1 MPYDNPEDAKAYNK
15 AYYEKNKE
23 KEKARVKAYSEK
35 NKEKIKAY
43 REAYYEKNKEKINA
57 KHKAYREKN
66 KEKTK
71 VRNKTY
77 RENNKERLLANY
89 KTYYE
94 KNKEKIK
101 ARHRTYYK
109 KNKDRVRN
117 KELKRN
123 FGISL
128 HEYNLMLTEQKG
140 KCSCCGIHQNELTK
154 KFAVDHDHDTGLIRG
169 LLCNHCNLAIG
180 MLGDNLE
187 GLMKALNYLE
197 KHELTK
203 ERKTNEH
210 VVQVKPK
217 PNVQVKVQRGH
228 LQSQVPA

>member
-1 MPYDNPEDAKAYNK
+1 MPYANPEDVKANNK

-23 KEKARVKAYSEK
+23 SLK
-35 NKEKIKAY
+35 
-43 REAYYEKNKEKINA
+43 A
-57 KHKAYREKN
+57 KHKAYKEKNKDKIKAQKKSYREKN
-66 KEKTK
+66 
-71 VRNKTY
+71 
-77 RENNKERLLANY
+77 REEL
-89 KTYYE
+89 
-94 KNKEKIK
+94 
-101 ARHRTYYK
+101 
-109 KNKDRVRN
+109 KD

-128 HEYNLMLTEQKG
+128 HEYDLMLTEQKG
-140 KCSCCGIHQNELTK
+140 KCGCCGVHQNKLTINL
-154 KFAVDHDHDTGLIRG
+154 AVDHDHDTGLIRG
-169 LLCNHCNLAIG
+169 LLCHLCNTGIG
-180 MLGDNLE
+180 KLGDNIE

-203 ERKTNEH
+203 ERKANEH

>member
-1 MPYDNPEDAKAYNK
+1 MPYANPDYRK

-23 KEKARVKAYSEK
+23 KVKAQSK
-35 NKEKIKAY
+35 
-43 REAYYEKNKEKINA
+43 AYYEKNKEKA
-57 KHKAYREKN
+57 RAWEKTYYEKN
-66 KEKTK
+66 KEKVK
-71 VRNKTY
+71 AQRKAY
-77 RENNKERLLANY
+77 FEKNKEKVKAQRKA
-89 KTYYE
+89 YYE

-101 ARHRTYYK
+101 AQSKAYK
-109 KNKDRVRN
+109 EKNKGRFTNWVRARN
-117 KELKRN
+117 LKSRY
-123 FGISL
+123 GISL

-140 KCSCCGIHQNELTK
+140 KCACCGIHQNELPYK
-154 KFAVDHDHDTGLIRG
+154 LYVDHDHDTGLIRG
-169 LLCNHCNLAIG
+169 LLCSNCNTSIG
-180 MLGDNLE
+180 KLGDNIE

>member
-1 MPYDNPEDAKAYNK
+1 MAHANPEDRKAYYEKNKEEIKTQRK

-23 KEKARVKAYSEK
+23 KVKTQ
-35 NKEKIKAY
+35 
-43 REAYYEKNKEKINA
+43 R
-57 KHKAYREKN
+57 KAYREKN

-71 VRNKTY
+71 SYDKV
-77 RENNKERLLANY
+77 
-89 KTYYE
+89 YYE

-101 ARHRTYYK
+101 AKGKAYYK
-109 KNKDRVRN
+109 KNKE
-117 KELKRN
+117 KKKSSGLKRMY
-123 FGISL
+123 GINL
-128 HEYNLMLTEQKG
+128 HEYNLILSEQKG
-140 KCSCCGIHQNELTK
+140 ECACCGIHQNELTM

-169 LLCNHCNLAIG
+169 LLCNHCNMAIG
-180 MLGDNLE
+180 ILGDNIE

-197 KHELTK
+197 KHELTR

>member
-1 MPYDNPEDAKAYNK
+1 MAYANPEDEKAYK
-15 AYYEKNKE
+15 K
-23 KEKARVKAYSEK
+23 
-35 NKEKIKAY
+35 
-43 REAYYEKNKEKINA
+43 AYYEKNKEKINA
-57 KHKAYREKN
+57 QKKSYN
-66 KEKTK
+66 
-71 VRNKTY
+71 
-77 RENNKERLLANY
+77 
-89 KTYYE
+89 E

-101 ARHRTYYK
+101 AEKKAYRE
-109 KNKDRVRN
+109 KNKDRLRN

-128 HEYNLMLTEQKG
+128 HEYNLMHTEQKG
-140 KCSCCGIHQNELTK
+140 KCACCGIHQNELTK

-169 LLCNHCNLAIG
+169 LLCNNCNLALG
-180 MLGDNLE
+180 KLGDNIE

>member
-1 MPYDNPEDAKAYNK
+1 MAYANPEDAKAYSK
-15 AYYEKNKE
+15 AY
-23 KEKARVKAYSEK
+23 REK

-43 REAYYEKNKEKINA
+43 KKTWNKAYHEKNKESILAQKKAYYEKNKEEINL
-57 KHKAYREKN
+57 KKKAYREKN
-66 KEKTK
+66 
-71 VRNKTY
+71 RD
-77 RENNKERLLANY
+77 
-89 KTYYE
+89 
-94 KNKEKIK
+94 KIR
-101 ARHRTYYK
+101 A
-109 KNKDRVRN
+109 

-123 FGISL
+123 FGIGL
-128 HEYNLMLTEQKG
+128 HEYNLMFTEQKG
-140 KCSCCGIHQNELTK
+140 KCACCGIRQNELTMR
-154 KFAVDHDHDTGLIRG
+154 FAVDHDHDTGLIRG
-169 LLCNHCNLAIG
+169 LLCGNCNTGIG
-180 MLGDNLE
+180 KLGDNIE

>member
-1 MPYDNPEDAKAYNK
+1 MPYANPEDEKANNK

-23 KEKARVKAYSEK
+23 KIKAQH
-35 NKEKIKAY
+35 KAY
-43 REAYYEKNKEKINA
+43 RERNKEKTRVR
-57 KHKAYREKN
+57 HKTYRENNKEKLKANSEAYREKN
-66 KEKTK
+66 KEKI
-71 VRNKTY
+71 RAWGRAY
-77 RENNKERLLANY
+77 YENNKEELNA
-89 KTYYE
+89 KH
-94 KNKEKIK
+94 K
-101 ARHRTYYK
+101 AYHK
-109 KNKDRVRN
+109 KNRDKKRAR
-117 KELKRN
+117 ELKRK

-128 HEYNLMLTEQKG
+128 HEYDLMLTEQKG
-140 KCSCCGIHQNELTK
+140 KCACCGIHQNELTMR
-154 KFAVDHDHDTGLIRG
+154 FAVDHDHDTGLIRG
-169 LLCNHCNLAIG
+169 LLCHICNTGIG
-180 MLGDNLE
+180 KLGDNIE

>member
-1 MPYDNPEDAKAYNK
+1 MAHANPEATKAYNK

-23 KEKARVKAYSEK
+23 ELRAKNKAYREKIKAYKKTWNKAYYEKNKEKINARNKAYREK

-43 REAYYEKNKEKINA
+43 REKNKEKIR
-57 KHKAYREKN
+57 AYTEKY
-66 KEKTK
+66 KEKH
-71 VRNKTY
+71 Y
-77 RENNKERLLANY
+77 ANQ
-89 KTYYE
+89 
-94 KNKEKIK
+94 
-101 ARHRTYYK
+101 
-109 KNKDRVRN
+109 
-117 KELKRN
+117 LKRLY
-123 FGISL
+123 GLEL
-128 HEYNLMLTEQKG
+128 HEYNLMFTEQKG
-140 KCSCCGIHQNELTK
+140 KCACCGSHQNELTK

-169 LLCNHCNLAIG
+169 LLCSNCNTAIG
-180 MLGDNLE
+180 RLGDNIE

-228 LQSQVPA
+228 LQPQVPA

>member
-1 MPYDNPEDAKAYNK
+1 MPYVNPEDAKAGAK
-15 AYYEKNKE
+15 AYYEKNRE
-23 KEKARVKAYSEK
+23 KISAKNKAYQEK

-43 REAYYEKNKEKINA
+43 YENNKEKINA
-57 KHKAYREKN
+57 RQKAYREKN
-66 KEKTK
+66 KEKEEAYGK
-71 VRNKTY
+71 AY
-77 RENNKERLLANY
+77 R
-89 KTYYE
+89 E

-101 ARHRTYYK
+101 ARHKAYYENNK
-109 KNKDRVRN
+109 EKISVKQKAYREKNKDRERN
-117 KELKRN
+117 SQLRRN

-140 KCSCCGIHQNELTK
+140 KCACCGIHQNELTIN
-154 KFAVDHDHDTGLIRG
+154 FAVDHDHDTGLIRG
-169 LLCNHCNLAIG
+169 LLCGICNTAIG
-180 MLGDNLE
+180 KLGDNIE
-187 GLMKALNYLE
+187 GLMRALNYLE

-228 LQSQVPA
+228 LQPQVPA